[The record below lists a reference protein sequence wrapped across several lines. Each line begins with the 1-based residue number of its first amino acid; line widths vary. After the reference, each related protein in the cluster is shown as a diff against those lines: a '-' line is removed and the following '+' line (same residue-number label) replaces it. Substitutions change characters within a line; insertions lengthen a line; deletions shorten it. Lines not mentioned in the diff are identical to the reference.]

1 MNNRRR
7 NPKWVPPFSHL
18 SENEIIFLMIWNDED
33 ISIVYLLKPNKP
45 ITLHCD
51 KAHIGI

>member
-1 MNNRRR
+1 MGSAFFAFVGKRNN
-7 NPKWVPPFSHL
+7 L
-18 SENEIIFLMIWNDED
+18 LMIWNDED